1 MDIDYEP
8 RVSMLSLGID
18 GTMLELQSVALA
30 NLAWIVLF
38 QRMVLEQI

>member
-1 MDIDYEP
+1 
-8 RVSMLSLGID
+8 MLSLGID

-30 NLAWIVLF
+30 NLAWMVLF